1 MPNKHFVL
9 FIAED
14 VDPYLY
20 GFQTEESRDLQA
32 FNMRKEEGESHGI
45 FALDV
50 DWKNKEIEVF
60 PYSAGFFDKGENDE

>member
-1 MPNKHFVL
+1 MSNKHFVL

-20 GFQTEESRDLQA
+20 GFQTEEARDLQA
-32 FNMRKEEGESHGI
+32 FNMRKEEGQDNGI

-50 DWKNKEIEVF
+50 DWKNKKIEVL
-60 PYSAGFFDKGENDE
+60 PYSAGFFDKGE